1 MRSPLHIPASTH
13 GRLAATEFQF
23 VIRPA
28 RILFCLLSEAEMRS
42 PLHIPAPTHGH
53 LAATELE
60 QNFLVSVAAIT
71 NSVRV
76 QR

>member
-23 VIRPA
+23 CYQTSPNS
-28 RILFCLLSEAEMRS
+28 FCLLSEAEMRS

-53 LAATELE
+53 LAATEL
-60 QNFLVSVAAIT
+60 
-71 NSVRV
+71 
-76 QR
+76 